1 MKSKKNTFHDASLGW
16 SAFGTLL
23 KSNSYFSLFTLSFFI
38 LLTYSAEALGQK
50 TIYVERDLKEVTVKP
65 KKQRYKRKGNPAV
78 ELMRKVID
86 AKANHSLE
94 QNDFV
99 SYYKYQRVTT
109 GFDNISQHKADS
121 MKLLQHPLLKQQV
134 EYCPQTDKYILPLHY
149 VETATH
155 HLWRREPKIE
165 RNYVLGTNSEGVTD
179 LLPIGDE
186 VNTVVQSLFTDINI
200 YDDVIDFLSR
210 RFTSPLSSRAAIS
223 FFQFFI
229 EDTVEVDSKACIQ
242 VSFVPQNPQDFGFS
256 GRLWILNDSTYRVH
270 KGLLHLP
277 LRSSVN
283 YVNALTIEQRF
294 TDLPNGQRVLQTDDL
309 FAELGIIKGHR
320 AAFVHRATNYTSIS
334 TDTIPDEAF
343 RKSDKLREGTTNVED
358 PDFWARHRVDT
369 LSKAEGRLSDVVNSF
384 QQLRGAGFFLYV
396 MRAVINNYFETSRY
410 TNESKIDIGPV
421 MSMYSNNFIDG
432 PRVRLGF
439 QTTAKLLPKLFFKG
453 YAAYGFRSRNW
464 YGMGEVEYS
473 FLRKKEAPHEF
484 PRHSITAQFRQDVF
498 SPADMMWQ
506 HGRDKDNVW
515 TSFKTQDVTHMM
527 FQRHFL
533 LRYEYET
540 NNHLDFKFQAKHAR
554 ITPCGD
560 LFYRRLDGE
569 MVEHLYTSD
578 LMLSLRWAPGE
589 QIINSKQRRHYV
601 NRNNPVFTLSHT
613 CGIKGILGSDYNYN
627 VTELT
632 AYKRI
637 WLNSYGKIS
646 LNLRGAVQW
655 NRVPF
660 PLLLMPVA
668 NNSYIITR
676 DMFCMINNMEF
687 INDRYLSFQAEWD
700 LSGKLFNR
708 IPLLKKLKLREVI
721 GFKALYGRL
730 SAKNNPALHPGDHD
744 LYEMPSRDGVP
755 IVHEMGNV
763 PYMELNVGIHN
774 ILKIIRIDYVYR
786 INYHDFPGVKKHGV
800 RFALEFDF

>member
-1 MKSKKNTFHDASLGW
+1 MRSLIPCIKNIILSILGEGQGRTFLFFLALFLFCSP
-16 SAFGTLL
+16 LL
-23 KSNSYFSLFTLSFFI
+23 
-38 LLTYSAEALGQK
+38 AQK
-50 TIYVERDLKEVTVKP
+50 TVYVERNLKEVEVKP

-86 AKANHSLE
+86 AKASHSLE
-94 QNDFV
+94 QNDYV
-99 SYYKYQRVTT
+99 SYYRYQRITT
-109 GFDNISQHKADS
+109 GFDNISQEKADS
-121 MKLLQHPLLKQQV
+121 MKLLQRDLLKQQV
-134 EYCPQTDKYILPLHY
+134 EYCPQTDKYILPVHY
-149 VETATH
+149 METVTH
-155 HLWRREPKIE
+155 HLWRREPEME

-186 VNTVVQSLFTDINI
+186 VNTVIASIFTDINI
-200 YDDVIDFLSR
+200 YDDVINFLER

-229 EDTVEVDSKACIQ
+229 EDTVEVDNKACIQ
-242 VSFVPQNPQDFGFS
+242 LSFVPQNPQDFGFS

-283 YVNALTIEQRF
+283 YVNELSIEQRF

-320 AAFVHRATNYTSIS
+320 AVFVHRATNYTSIT
-334 TDTIPDEAF
+334 TDSIPDEAF
-343 RKSDKLREGTTNVED
+343 RKSDKLREGTAKIDD
-358 PDFWARHRVDT
+358 PAFWAQHRVDT
-369 LSKAEGRLSDVVNSF
+369 LSRAERQLANMMESV
-384 QQLRGAGFFLYV
+384 QQLRGAGVVLYAI
-396 MRAVINNYFETSRY
+396 RAIINNYFETSRH

-432 PRVRLGF
+432 ARFRLGI
-439 QTTAKLLPKLFFKG
+439 QSTAKLFPRFFFKG
-453 YAAYGFRSRNW
+453 YAAYGTRSRNW
-464 YGMGEVEYS
+464 YGMGEIEYS
-473 FLRKKEAPHEF
+473 FLRKEQSPHEF
-484 PRHSITAQFRQDVF
+484 PRHSITAQFQQDVF

-515 TSFKTQDVTHMM
+515 TSFKTQDVRHMM
-527 FQRHFL
+527 FQRHYL

-540 NNHLDFKFQAKHAR
+540 NTHIDFKLQAKHAR

-569 MVEHLYTSD
+569 MVDNLYTSD
-578 LMLSLRWAPGE
+578 LMFSVRWAPGE
-589 QIINSKQRRHYV
+589 EVVNSKQRRHYV
-601 NRNNPVFTLSHT
+601 NHNNPVFTLAHT
-613 CGIKGILGSDYNYN
+613 TGIRGVLGCDYNYN
-627 VTELT
+627 VTEIT

-637 WLNSYGKIS
+637 WLNSYGKINI
-646 LNLRGAVQW
+646 NLRGAVQW

-687 INDRYLSFQAEWD
+687 INDRYASLMVEWD
-700 LSGKLFNR
+700 LSGKLLNR

-721 GFKALYGRL
+721 GFKALYGYL
-730 SAKNNPALHPGDHD
+730 SDKNNPALHPGDHD
-744 LYEMPSRDGVP
+744 LFEFPTRNGEP
-755 IVHEMGNV
+755 IVHQMGNV
-763 PYMELNVGIHN
+763 PYMELSVGLHN

-786 INYHDFPGVKKHGV
+786 INYHNFPGVKKHGV
-800 RFALEFDF
+800 RFCLEFDF